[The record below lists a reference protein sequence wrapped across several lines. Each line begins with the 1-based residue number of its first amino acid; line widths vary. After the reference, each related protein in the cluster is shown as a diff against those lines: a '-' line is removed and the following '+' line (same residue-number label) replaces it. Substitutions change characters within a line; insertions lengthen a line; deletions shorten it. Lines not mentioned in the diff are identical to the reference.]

1 MPSRRPGLPVLLLAL
16 SLTGPATLAAASQ
29 ARPPA
34 PVKAVRPEALRKAAD
49 YSKSKNGLALV
60 VRQDGR
66 TLLEEYHNG
75 HRAEDSHIL
84 ASATKSFSGL
94 ILAGLVEDGVVS
106 SFDERA
112 ALTLTEWAGDP
123 LKSRITLRQLLNLTS
138 GLDPGPTGR
147 LVAYG
152 QALQAKA
159 VFRPGEAFQYGPV
172 PYQVFG
178 EVVKRKL
185 KGETPVEYLTRRFFR
200 PIGLLATGWRYG
212 QDNNPALATG
222 ATLRAAEWAKFGELI
237 RARGRFEGRPVIAAA
252 LIEEL
257 LKPSA
262 ANPAFGMGFW
272 LEATSAIEAEESG
285 AVVRPPAAPA
295 AASSSPYRIVM
306 SAGAGK
312 QRLYIIEPLGLVVVR
327 QGKASDFSDSE
338 FLTLLLQ

>member
-1 MPSRRPGLPVLLLAL
+1 MISRRRSFPTLILAL
-16 SLTGPATLAAASQ
+16 SLAVPAALGVSPRGGPAA
-29 ARPPA
+29 PA
-34 PVKAVRPEALRKAAD
+34 KAVRSDALRRAAD
-49 YSKSKNGLALV
+49 YSKSKNGLALI

-94 ILAGLVEDGVVS
+94 VLAGLVEDGIVS
-106 SFDERA
+106 SFDERVA
-112 ALTLTEWAGDP
+112 ATITEWAGDP
-123 LKSRITLRQLLNLTS
+123 HKSRITLRQLLNLTS

-147 LVAYG
+147 LVVYA
-152 QALQAKA
+152 QAQQSKA
-159 VFRPGEAFQYGPV
+159 VFKPGEAFQYGPV

-185 KGETPVEYLTRRFFR
+185 KGETPVEYLTRRVFR
-200 PIGLLATGWRYG
+200 PIGLMVTGWRYG
-212 QDNNPALATG
+212 QDNNPAMATG
-222 ATLRAAEWAKFGELI
+222 ATLRAGEWAKFGELV
-237 RARGRFEGRPVIAAA
+237 RARGRFEGRSVIAPG

-272 LEATSAIEAEESG
+272 LEATPAIEAEESG
-285 AVVRPPAAPA
+285 AVVRPASASS
-295 AASSSPYRIVM
+295 AASSAPYRIVM

-312 QRLYIIEPLGLVVVR
+312 QRLYIIEPIALVVVR
-327 QGKASDFSDSE
+327 QGKASDFSDAE
-338 FLTLLLQ
+338 FLSLLLQ